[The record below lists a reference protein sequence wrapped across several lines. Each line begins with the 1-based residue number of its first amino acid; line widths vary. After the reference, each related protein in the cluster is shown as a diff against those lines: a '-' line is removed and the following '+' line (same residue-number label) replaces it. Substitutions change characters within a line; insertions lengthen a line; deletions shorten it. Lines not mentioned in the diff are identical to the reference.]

1 MARRRYQRGYLYL
14 RGRRTLVWVGRWRED
29 VMRSDGSVQRIR
41 RSLVIG
47 TRADFPTRRL
57 AERHFET
64 LLARVNAP
72 SYRPGRIASLLGEFA
87 VTTAVVLCPSL
98 FWYPLNSSLDTSE
111 PDLDRLTRKQ

>member
-14 RGRRTLVWVGRWRED
+14 RGRKTSVWVGRWRED

-57 AERHFET
+57 AERQFET
-64 LLARVNAP
+64 LLARITRRATVLA
-72 SYRPGRIASLLGEFA
+72 ASQALL
-87 VTTAVVLCPSL
+87 
-98 FWYPLNSSLDTSE
+98 SSLIGGEEKS
-111 PDLDRLTRKQ
+111 